1 MSKFEIMQICGEC
14 GGVGEVIPA
23 VPLGTLDDSWPA
35 RITCPTCDGSGEEV
49 SDRWIMLN
57 KLETKINKIVS
68 NTNSILAKLQD

>member
-1 MSKFEIMQICGEC
+1 MSKFEIMKKCGDC
-14 GGVGEVIPA
+14 GGVGKVSPA
-23 VPLGTLDDSWPA
+23 VPLGTLDDNWPA
-35 RITCPTCDGSGEEV
+35 LITCPTCEGSGEEA